1 MKEETKELVATIMRN
16 GINSIFENAAQY
28 IGQIESILEV
38 TKGAQAKNVF
48 SATFEN
54 ISKSSS
60 KLKELVI
67 NIKAEVDEMIEA
79 GLIVTDQKE
88 RIVKNCD
95 DCIESIDEMNGKIAA
110 LLAEPE
116 AQKAEDADVAGETE
130 KKEGE

>member
-16 GINSIFENAAQY
+16 GIISIFENAAQY
-28 IGQIESILEV
+28 IGQIEVILEI

-67 NIKAEVDEMIEA
+67 NTKTEVDEMIEA
-79 GLIVTDQKE
+79 GLVAANQKE

-95 DCIESIDEMNGKIAA
+95 DCIESVD
-110 LLAEPE
+110 
-116 AQKAEDADVAGETE
+116 
-130 KKEGE
+130 

>member
-28 IGQIESILEV
+28 IGQIEAILEV
-38 TKGAQAKNVF
+38 TEGAQAKNVF

-67 NIKAEVDEMIEA
+67 NIKAEVGEMIEA

-95 DCIESIDEMNGKIAA
+95 ACIESIDEMNGKIAT

-116 AQKAEDADVAGETE
+116 TQKAEDAGVAGETE

>member
-28 IGQIESILEV
+28 IGQIEAILEV
-38 TKGAQAKNVF
+38 TKGKNVF
-48 SATFEN
+48 SVTFEN

-67 NIKAEVDEMIEA
+67 NIKAGVDEMIEA
-79 GLIVTDQKE
+79 GLIVTDHKE

-95 DCIESIDEMNGKIAA
+95 DCIESVDELHAKITA

>member
-1 MKEETKELVATIMRN
+1 MKEETKELVATIVRN

-28 IGQIESILEV
+28 VGQIEAVLEV
-38 TKGAQAKNVF
+38 AKGAQAKTVF

-67 NIKAEVDEMIEA
+67 NIKAGVDEMIEA
-79 GLIVTDQKE
+79 GLIVADQKE
-88 RIVKNCD
+88 RIVENCD
-95 DCIESIDEMNGKIAA
+95 DCIEAVDEMNGKIAV

-116 AQKAEDADVAGETE
+116 AQKVEDTGVVGETE